1 MKLDSLDQLVEFLN
15 YKGLKVSDL
24 TFSVNEDSSIK
35 ESQKITTESKISTD
49 EPTQL
54 REYSTNKARITS
66 LQGSPEVTI
75 RESDTDV
82 IYVKDFESIPNS
94 CHMGKINMLDRE
106 LYAGICTEG
115 DDSKIS
121 LSVSYYKGETLVE
134 TIRQFKMVKIQ
145 ENQEEEIL
153 LNIS

>member
-15 YKGLKVSDL
+15 YKGLKISDL
-24 TFSVNEDSSIK
+24 SFSVDNNSSK
-35 ESQKITTESKISTD
+35 NNNPEPNNITTESVKST
-49 EPTQL
+49 EQLWEQPT
-54 REYSTNKARITS
+54 KARITS
-66 LQGSPEVTI
+66 LQGNPQVTI
-75 RESDTDV
+75 KESDADK

-94 CHMGKINMLDRE
+94 CHMGKINILDRE

-115 DDSKIS
+115 DSSKIT
-121 LSVSYYKGETLVE
+121 LSVSYYKGENLIE
-134 TIRQFKMVKIQ
+134 TTRQFEMVKIQ

>member
-15 YKGLKVSDL
+15 YKGLKISDL
-24 TFSVNEDSSIK
+24 SFSVNTDSSIN
-35 ESQKITTESKISTD
+35 ESQSIPTKTD
-49 EPTQL
+49 NSSIEKPKKLWEQPT
-54 REYSTNKARITS
+54 KARITS
-66 LQGSPEVTI
+66 LQGSPQVTI

-134 TIRQFKMVKIQ
+134 TTRQFKMVKIQ